1 MPPFK
6 GETSRERA
14 DIVSLEDVIN
24 LPPNNLIPNPA
35 DIGLILPV
43 PTGNK
48 EADEKNYDDYLDTL
62 QQIRPDLFISE
73 DDESD
78 NDVNIVQPTVQP
90 IPQPK
95 EETDFIPVGEINQI
109 MYLLNQIIYLLLT
122 QTETFV
128 SDVEIDSDGEPVSD
142 VEIDSDA
149 ETISYLPNLNLRNQI
164 YRKRA
169 KKKALEILA
178 KKRAKNIQ
186 NIKNKKK
193 THVLR
198 PTDIPMTST
207 DPNDIIGDPNVTT
220 ILPPVV
226 KTEVDEDIDF
236 NIVESTPEE
245 VTYVKYIPPPPEVP
259 VPPPIHPRERL

>member
-1 MPPFK
+1 
-6 GETSRERA
+6 
-14 DIVSLEDVIN
+14 
-24 LPPNNLIPNPA
+24 
-35 DIGLILPV
+35 
-43 PTGNK
+43 
-48 EADEKNYDDYLDTL
+48 
-62 QQIRPDLFISE
+62 
-73 DDESD
+73 
-78 NDVNIVQPTVQP
+78 
-90 IPQPK
+90 
-95 EETDFIPVGEINQI
+95 

-193 THVLR
+193 TR
-198 PTDIPMTST
+198 F
-207 DPNDIIGDPNVTT
+207 TT
-220 ILPPVV
+220 
-226 KTEVDEDIDF
+226 
-236 NIVESTPEE
+236 N
-245 VTYVKYIPPPPEVP
+245 
-259 VPPPIHPRERL
+259 